1 MTQGGLAVQK
11 NINVGGAATFD
22 GNVEITG
29 TCTGCNGG
37 GIYSVS
43 SVNADFNI
51 GTNWLAGTTYES
63 AGITV
68 RSLKVCERHRSI

>member
-1 MTQGGLAVQK
+1 MQK
-11 NINVGGAATFD
+11 NINVGGTATFD

-29 TCTGCNGG
+29 TCTGCDSG

-43 SVNADFNI
+43 NEDADFNM
-51 GTNWLAGTTYES
+51 GTHWLAGTTYES

-68 RSLKVCERHRSI
+68 RSLKG